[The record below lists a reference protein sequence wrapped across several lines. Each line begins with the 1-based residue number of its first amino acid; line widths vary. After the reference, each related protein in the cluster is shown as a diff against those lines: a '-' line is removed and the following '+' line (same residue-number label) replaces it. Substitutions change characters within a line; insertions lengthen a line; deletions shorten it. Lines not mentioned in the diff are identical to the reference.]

1 MSKQSAVVGFIIVGL
16 LAFLVGRSSSPADSA
31 GGSEAGAEAGA
42 EAKADAA
49 KAPAAAKAAAGAG
62 AILAGPAKG
71 GDKPLVTILEISD
84 FQCPFCARVL
94 PTVKQ
99 ILDTYGDKVRVV
111 WVNQPLPFHK
121 RAKPAALA
129 SLAAHRQGK
138 FWEMHDKLFA
148 NMKQLTDANF
158 DVWAKEL
165 GLDLVKF
172 KKDMADPVLSKTVDN
187 DQKVASAL
195 GARGTPAFLINGK
208 LVTGARPFDAFKT
221 EIDAGIAAAQAEL
234 KKGTSQA
241 ALHEKLAAVNNPKY
255 VDYVIKGK
263 TPPAAPARGKADAA
277 KKKPRPVDKT
287 VYKVTVRD
295 DDPAFGP
302 KDALVT
308 IVEFSDFECPFC
320 SRVIPTLKEIKE
332 KYPNNVRVIFK
343 QNPLPFH
350 KNARSASYASL
361 AANEQG
367 KFWEM
372 HDKLF
377 ENMKSLNR
385 DTYLKLAGELGLDVA
400 KFTKAFDGGLKK
412 YDARVNEDQKLG
424 ADVMAR
430 GTPNFFI
437 NGRKLTGAQPF
448 ASFKTVIDE
457 ELAKTEAMVKAGTP
471 KSKVYAAIIAKGKTF
486 EPLESEV
493 RSFDLK
499 NAPSFGADNAK
510 IQLVEYS
517 DFQCSYCGRIAPVL
531 KEVVKMFPGQAALYF
546 KHFPLSFHKQATPA
560 AKASMAA
567 HRQGKFWEMHD
578 LIFENMKS
586 LSDDIYV
593 TLAEKLGLDIAK
605 FNKDMAD
612 PTIEA
617 LVKKDQSEG
626 SRSGVRGTPTFFING
641 RKYAAPD
648 RSPQGIKK
656 IIEQHILKK

>member
-1 MSKQSAVVGFIIVGL
+1 MSKQSAIVGFIIVGL
-16 LAFLVGRSSSPADSA
+16 LAFLVGRSSMPADSA
-31 GGSEAGAEAGA
+31 GGDSPATEAAAP
-42 EAKADAA
+42 AKADAPA
-49 KAPAAAKAAAGAG
+49 AAAPAAKAAG
-62 AILAGPAKG
+62 AILAGPSQG

-84 FQCPFCARVL
+84 FQCPFCSRVL
-94 PTVKQ
+94 PTIKQ

-121 RAKPAALA
+121 RAKPAAIA
-129 SLAAHRQGK
+129 ALAAHRQGK

-158 DVWAKEL
+158 DIWAKEL
-165 GLDLVKF
+165 GLDMAKF
-172 KKDMADPVLSKTVDN
+172 KKDMADPVIGKKVDN
-187 DQKVASAL
+187 DQKVANAL

-208 LVTGARPFDAFKT
+208 LVTGARPFAAFKT
-221 EIDAGIAAAQAEL
+221 EIDAGIAAAEAEL
-234 KKGTSQA
+234 KKGTSQE
-241 ALHEKLAAVNNPKY
+241 ALHEKLASANNPKY

-263 TPPAAPARGKADAA
+263 TPPAQPARGKADAA

-320 SRVIPTLKEIKE
+320 SRVLPTLKEIKA
-332 KYPNNVRVIFK
+332 KYPDTVRVLFK

-372 HDKLF
+372 HDQLF
-377 ENMKSLNR
+377 ANMKSLNR
-385 DTYLKLAGELGLDVA
+385 DTYLKIAGEIGLDVA
-400 KFTKAFDGGLKK
+400 RFTKDFDAGLKK
-412 YDARVNEDQKLG
+412 YDKRVNEDQKLG

-457 ELAKTEAMVKAGTP
+457 EIAKAQQLIKAGTP
-471 KSKVYAAIIAKGKTF
+471 KAKVYEKIIAKGKTF

-499 NAPSFGADNAK
+499 NAPYDGADNAK
-510 IQLVEYS
+510 IQLVEFS
-517 DFQCSYCGRIAPVL
+517 DFQCPYCWRIAPVL
-531 KEVVKMFPGQAALYF
+531 KEVVKMFPGQAAVYF
-546 KHFPLSFHKQATPA
+546 KHFPLSFHKQAVNA

-578 LIFENMKS
+578 LLFQNMKA

-593 TLAEKLGLDIAK
+593 TFAEKLGLDMAK
-605 FNKDMAD
+605 FKKDMAD
-612 PTIEA
+612 PSIDA
-617 LVKKDQSEG
+617 LVKQDQAEG
-626 SRSGVRGTPTFFING
+626 SRAGVRGTPTFFING

-648 RSPQGIKK
+648 RSPAGIKK